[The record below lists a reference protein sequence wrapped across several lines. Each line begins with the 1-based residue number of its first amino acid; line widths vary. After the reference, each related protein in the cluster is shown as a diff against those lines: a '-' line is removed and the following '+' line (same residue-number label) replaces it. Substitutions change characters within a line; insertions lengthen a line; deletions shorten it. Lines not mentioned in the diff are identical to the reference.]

1 MKRNVTALILSAFMG
16 TALSG
21 VPACAQ
27 EQSEDSPDRDA
38 VRDAINEIKQKK
50 VVDVLELADDEE
62 QTFLD
67 VYNRWEEVRWTYRER
82 RDVLMEELRAA
93 FTGTEDG
100 RPLPDVLDDVD
111 AVDAESRGSEDRLRD
126 EFRMLLSEEQYAKLL
141 LFEYSFNRNLRRLVQ
156 ERQLEAP
163 PHEAAPAEP

>member
-1 MKRNVTALILSAFMG
+1 MNRNITAIILSACMA
-16 TALSG
+16 TALS
-21 VPACAQ
+21 PALVCA
-27 EQSEDSPDRDA
+27 EEPSEDESERDA

-67 VYNRWEEVRWTYRER
+67 VYNRWEEIRWTYRER

-93 FTGTEDG
+93 FAGTDDG
-100 RPLPDVLDDVD
+100 RPLPEVLDDVD
-111 AVDAESRGSEDRLRD
+111 AVDAESRGSEDRLRN
-126 EFRMLLSEEQYAKLL
+126 EFRILLSEEQYAKLL

>member
-1 MKRNVTALILSAFMG
+1 MKRNITAIILTAFLA
-16 TALSG
+16 TALS
-21 VPACAQ
+21 PPLACAQ
-27 EQSEDSPDRDA
+27 EQSEDSSDRDA

-93 FTGTEDG
+93 FTATDDS

-111 AVDAESRGSEDRLRD
+111 AVDAESRGSEDRLRN
-126 EFRMLLSEEQYAKLL
+126 EFRTLLSEEQYAKLL
-141 LFEYSFNRNLRRLVQ
+141 LFEDSFNRNLRRLVQ

-163 PHEAAPAEP
+163 PHEAVPAEP

>member
-1 MKRNVTALILSAFMG
+1 MKRNLTTIFLSAFLAA
-16 TALSG
+16 ALS
-21 VPACAQ
+21 PTSACAQ
-27 EQSEDSPDRDA
+27 QPAEEPPDRDA
-38 VRDAINEIKQKK
+38 VRDAINELKQKK

-93 FTGTEDG
+93 FTGTDAG
-100 RPLPDVLDDVD
+100 RPLPEVLDDVD
-111 AVDAESRGSEDRLRD
+111 AVDAESRGSEGRLRN
-126 EFRMLLSEEQYAKLL
+126 EFRILLSEEQYAKLL

-163 PHEAAPAEP
+163 PHEAVPAEP